1 MSDRDTN
8 NGKNDILTDVMN
20 QDSKEEQENNHHNR
34 SLEVN
39 CFSLPPLQIKENFI
53 KDVLELLK
61 GEISG
66 CEVVLLR
73 NRELVVVVINVLLIA
88 VSAIDH
94 VCNLLSDIV
103 FIIFRIL
110 FFFGA
115 QITIRAFTESTLRVG
130 VIFFSATANLRQ
142 PVN

>member
-1 MSDRDTN
+1 
-8 NGKNDILTDVMN
+8 MN
-20 QDSKEEQENNHHNR
+20 QDSKEEQENNHHNC

-39 CFSLPPLQIKENFI
+39 CFPLPPLQIKENFI
-53 KDVLELLK
+53 KDVLELFESK
-61 GEISG
+61 ISC

-73 NRELVVVVINVLLIA
+73 NRKLVVVMINVLLIA
-88 VSAIDH
+88 VGAIDH

-103 FIIFRIL
+103 LIILRIV

-115 QITIRAFTESTLRVG
+115 QITVRAVTESTLRVG